1 MNLMSSFSGEDIR
14 SGINTSSSP
23 VAHHLGLDNS
33 VHKIVMVVI
42 PTEHFWTPYNNYH
55 NAL

>member
-14 SGINTSSSP
+14 SGINTSSSL